1 MRGCILSSC
10 YGFGTVSALDAYE
23 TKHRGGLCFEIGDAG
38 TEDALEL
45 GLEGSVDFRG
55 WVELQPL

>member
-1 MRGCILSSC
+1 LAASGVIVPDYRQCILE
-10 YGFGTVSALDAYE
+10 ALCGDRIGCHTCSYE
-23 TKHRGGLCFEIGDAG
+23 G